1 MIQGYDSRPGLRQI
15 DRPVLIVQGHQDPVA
30 TRPLKTFTR
39 RSSRS
44 VLTYV
49 NQCGHFPWLEQP
61 DDFRRILAEFFTST
75 AREK

>member
-1 MIQGYDSRPGLRQI
+1 
-15 DRPVLIVQGHQDPVA
+15 
-30 TRPLKTFTR
+30 
-39 RSSRS
+39 

-61 DDFRRILAEFFTST
+61 DAFRRILTEFFTSA